1 MALRFAF
8 NMPIG
13 GQIKDK
19 SLPLMCSKPFESQ
32 IYSTKQSCPRQQKKI
47 RRGRRERF
55 HNVVQHRQADRA
67 VFDLAGNPQTR
78 VDYQETKQALAAL
91 LHIEGPPVS
100 LRGDMHLDERILQA
114 LDIDTR
120 SVGGMA
126 TPDTIHV
133 REEGGIIYDAFG
145 IGYRMIDG
153 RAEIC
158 YSPLK
163 DCTLDE
169 LNAYEFPDPARIS
182 RQKLEQWAKDA
193 EWLHTQTEYAVI
205 AEHPVLGVFELGCWM
220 FGFDDYLYRLLAEPE
235 IVHAFSKRWLA
246 YQKEVIRQ
254 YYGAIGAYID
264 ATTSGDD
271 FGTQKAQFM
280 STATFDEMI
289 APYMKERISYTKKF
303 TNAYYQ
309 HHTCGSVFGLIPS
322 LLDCGI
328 DILNPIQPGVEKMEP
343 ERLKLAYGDV
353 LAFWGGVDTQKL
365 LPGASPQEVKQA
377 VKKLLSVLDVNGG
390 YILAPAHTIQHD
402 VPAENII
409 AIYQGAKEYY
419 GQ

>member
-1 MALRFAF
+1 
-8 NMPIG
+8 
-13 GQIKDK
+13 
-19 SLPLMCSKPFESQ
+19 MCSKPFESQ

-55 HNVVQHRQADRA
+55 HNVVQHRHADRA

-78 VDYQETKQALAAL
+78 VDYQETGHAHAAL
-91 LHIEGPPVS
+91 LHIAGLPAS
-100 LRGDMHLDERILQA
+100 MRGNMHLDERILQA
-114 LDIDTR
+114 LDIDTC

-280 STATFDEMI
+280 YTATFDEMI
-289 APYMKERISYTKKF
+289 APYMKERISYTKKI
-303 TNAYYQ
+303 
-309 HHTCGSVFGLIPS
+309 HKC
-322 LLDCGI
+322 
-328 DILNPIQPGVEKMEP
+328 
-343 ERLKLAYGDV
+343 
-353 LAFWGGVDTQKL
+353 
-365 LPGASPQEVKQA
+365 
-377 VKKLLSVLDVNGG
+377 LLS
-390 YILAPAHTIQHD
+390 APYLRQRIWLNSLVAGLW
-402 VPAENII
+402 
-409 AIYQGAKEYY
+409 Y
-419 GQ
+419 